1 MGERKRDNETE
12 SDEENH
18 SNNGME
24 WSVSRIGV
32 TGKEVSE
39 TNRFRMQMLKY
50 KIQNH
55 NKNVA
60 FIREN
65 CLRSQLAHSNTY
77 RLVCG
82 HLFTFLFL
90 MVTFLWA

>member
-1 MGERKRDNETE
+1 MLLRDSDTHTRRERFLNFQLIVKNMMGERKRDNETE

-39 TNRFRMQMLKY
+39 TNRFRMQMFKY
-50 KIQNH
+50 KIII
-55 NKNVA
+55 KV
-60 FIREN
+60 
-65 CLRSQLAHSNTY
+65 LL
-77 RLVCG
+77 
-82 HLFTFLFL
+82 LFGKI
-90 MVTFLWA
+90 V